1 MSLDVYLYR
10 IKYASYDMVNFHKE
24 KEQVYTANITHNL
37 NVMAEQANI
46 YKALWRPYQLHK
58 DYVHSE
64 DYNKEIAFEDSVTI
78 IATDIIDIIEEGL
91 DLLKN
96 RPDYFS
102 KFNAENGWGKYVNLV
117 PFVEKYLEALKQYPN
132 SIVEVDR

>member
-10 IKYASYDMVNFHKE
+10 IKYASYDMVNFHEE
-24 KEQVYTANITHNL
+24 KEQLYSSNITHNL
-37 NVMAEQANI
+37 NVMAEQAGI

-58 DYVHSE
+58 DYVHIE
-64 DYNKEIAFEDSVTI
+64 DYNKEMAFEDSVTI
-78 IATDIIDIIEEGL
+78 IASDIIDIIEQGL

-102 KFNAENGWGKYVNLV
+102 KFNAENGWGKYVNFV
-117 PFVEKYLEALKQYPN
+117 PFVEKYLEALKQYPD
-132 SIVEVDR
+132 SLVEVDR

>member
-1 MSLDVYLYR
+1 MSLDVCLYR
-10 IKYASYDMVNFHKE
+10 IKYVSYDMINFHEE
-24 KEQVYTANITHNL
+24 KEELYTANITHNL
-37 NVMAEQANI
+37 NVMAEQAGI

-64 DYNKEIAFEDSVTI
+64 DYKIEMAFEDSVTI
-78 IATDIIDIIEEGL
+78 IATDIIHIIEQGL

-102 KFNAENGWGKYVNLV
+102 KFNAENGWGKYVNFV
-117 PFVEKYLEALKQYPN
+117 PFVEKYLNALKQYPD
-132 SIVEVDR
+132 SLVEVDR

>member
-10 IKYASYDMVNFHKE
+10 IKYASYDMVNFHEE
-24 KEQVYTANITHNL
+24 KEQLYSANITHNL
-37 NVMAEQANI
+37 NVMAEQAGI

-64 DYNKEIAFEDSVTI
+64 DYNKEMEFEDSVTI
-78 IATDIIDIIEEGL
+78 IASDIIDIIEQGL

-102 KFNAENGWGKYVNLV
+102 KFNAENGWGKYVNFV
-117 PFVEKYLEALKQYPN
+117 PFVEKYLEALKQYPD
-132 SIVEVDR
+132 SLVEVDR